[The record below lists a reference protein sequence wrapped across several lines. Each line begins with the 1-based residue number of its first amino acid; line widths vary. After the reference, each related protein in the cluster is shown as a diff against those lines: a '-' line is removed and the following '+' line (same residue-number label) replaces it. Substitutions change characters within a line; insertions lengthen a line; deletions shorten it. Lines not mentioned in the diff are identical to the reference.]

1 MDTTARGASP
11 ASAAQPAVRWECA
24 DCGHANVDRVTCEA
38 CGLARHYLEDPA
50 LDLPFRPR
58 LQETSGF
65 WLGLSWSVAALAGL
79 VLLLM
84 PDVRERTGIG
94 LGLIVP
100 EVALSGYAAVSSFL
114 AAVWERWF
122 NQFDFV
128 VPPHSATGTPF
139 EVNLTLVPYDTMND
153 VSIDLRLVDN
163 FYTRSGDSG
172 VETKSRDLG
181 SERVLRSGR
190 LRGRRA
196 NVFSVEFLTPFPA
209 TKHSDVMADI
219 MADVLDVIGLV
230 VPAVRWNARNL
241 REHGGYYVEATV
253 RVGLIPR
260 RLKKRVIAYHIGE
273 QIYLG

>member
-1 MDTTARGASP
+1 M
-11 ASAAQPAVRWECA
+11 AVKWVCA
-24 DCGHANVDRVTCEA
+24 DCGHSNHDRATCEA
-38 CGLARHYLEDPA
+38 CGLAKHYFEDPA

-58 LQETSGF
+58 LPEIAGF

-79 VLLLM
+79 VLLLF
-84 PDVRERTGIG
+84 PELRERTGVG
-94 LGLIVP
+94 LWVVVP
-100 EVALSGYAAVSSFL
+100 EVALSGYAAISSFL
-114 AAVWERWF
+114 SAVWERWF
-122 NQFDFV
+122 NQFDFA
-128 VPPHSATGTPF
+128 VPAHSPTGQPF
-139 EVNLTLVPYDTMND
+139 AVSLNMVPYDTMDN
-153 VSIDLRLVDN
+153 VSITLRLVDN

-172 VETKSRDLG
+172 VETQSRDLG

-209 TKHSDVMADI
+209 TKHSDVMAEI

-241 REHGGYYVEATV
+241 REHGGYFVEASI

-260 RLKKRVIAYHIGE
+260 KLKKRVIAYHIAE